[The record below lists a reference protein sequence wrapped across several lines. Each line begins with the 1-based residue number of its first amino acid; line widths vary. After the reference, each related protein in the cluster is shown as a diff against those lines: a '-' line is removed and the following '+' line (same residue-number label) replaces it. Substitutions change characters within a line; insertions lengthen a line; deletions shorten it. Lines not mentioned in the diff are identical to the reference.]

1 MSSPSVRQLTDRSR
15 LNGGGARKYTVAM
28 RTVALTFD
36 DGPDPDWT
44 LRILRALARAGA
56 RATFF
61 VMASRV
67 VRHPYAL
74 AAIRIEGHDVELH
87 CGEHVRHTEAG
98 REAIDTDT
106 RAALEVLAEH
116 DVRPRRWRTPWGV
129 RAPWTAEVAAA
140 HGLELVGWTADT
152 HDWRGDPAEAM
163 LAAVAADLEPGGVVL
178 MHDGLGPGARRDRC
192 AETVRLIPR
201 LVAHLRERGLEP
213 GLLEA
218 PCTP

>member
-1 MSSPSVRQLTDRSR
+1 LSDR
-15 LNGGGARKYTVAM
+15 GARKYTVAM

-36 DGPDPDWT
+36 DGPDPEWT
-44 LRILRALARAGA
+44 PRILRALARAGV

-67 VRHPYAL
+67 VRHPDAL
-74 AAIRIEGHDVELH
+74 AAIRLEGHDVELH
-87 CGEHVRHTEAG
+87 CAAHVRHTEAE
-98 REAIDTDT
+98 REAVEADT
-106 RAALEVLAEH
+106 RAALAVLAEH

-129 RAPWTAEVAAA
+129 RAPWTADIAAA

-152 HDWRGDPAEAM
+152 HDWRGDGADAM
-163 LAAVAADLEPGGVVL
+163 LAAVAPGLEPGGVVL
-178 MHDGLGPGARRDRC
+178 MHDGLGPGARRDGC
-192 AETVRLIPR
+192 AETVRLVPR

-218 PCTP
+218 ACTP